1 MTMQDTVVDGRAGG
15 VKDTTGAERG
25 QGVVILIGGE
35 ATGGRFAL
43 VETVEVRGAAAPRH
57 RHQWEDETLY
67 VLDGELAVCLGTEW
81 HRLPAG
87 AALLLP
93 RGVEHAVAAVTPA
106 ARVLSLLTP
115 AGFEGFHRE
124 LAEPCVGAAVFERLV
139 ATAARYGCEITGPP
153 PTPPGAG
160 DTHAWHEHAA
170 PAGR

>member
-1 MTMQDTVVDGRAGG
+1 MTLQDKVLGERTGG
-15 VKDTTGAERG
+15 IKDTSAERG
-25 QGVVILIGGE
+25 QGAVILIGGE

-57 RHQWEDETLY
+57 CHHGEDETLY
-67 VLDGELAVCLGTEW
+67 VLDGELAVWLGNEW

-93 RGVEHAVAAVTPA
+93 RGVEHAVAAVTSK
-106 ARVLSLLTP
+106 ARVLTLLTP

-124 LAEPCVGAAVFERLV
+124 LGAMPPAVGTGVERLV

-153 PTPPGAG
+153 PCSPGAG
-160 DTHAWHEHAA
+160 A
-170 PAGR
+170 RR